1 MIQSKTK
8 KITLIAMMAALSYVV
23 HLLGKFMLVGAIVL
37 VPAAP
42 FLQYDAKDIVIV
54 IAAFLT
60 GPLSGL
66 IISLLVSLVEMITV
80 SDTGYIGCIMNI
92 ISTCAFV
99 CPAAL
104 VYKKNKTQKG
114 AVLGLLLGVVMVTV
128 AMVLWNYLITPLY
141 MNTSR
146 EAVAGMLLPI
156 FVPFNLLK
164 ASINMAITLI
174 LYKPIVR
181 VLRRTGLV
189 EPSEKKGTVGKKNVG
204 LILGIVILVLCV
216 ACILLM
222 KNAA

>member
-114 AVLGLLLGVVMVTV
+114 AVLGLLLGVVLVTV

>member
-1 MIQSKTK
+1 
-8 KITLIAMMAALSYVV
+8 
-23 HLLGKFMLVGAIVL
+23 
-37 VPAAP
+37 
-42 FLQYDAKDIVIV
+42 
-54 IAAFLT
+54 
-60 GPLSGL
+60 
-66 IISLLVSLVEMITV
+66 
-80 SDTGYIGCIMNI
+80 
-92 ISTCAFV
+92 
-99 CPAAL
+99 
-104 VYKKNKTQKG
+104 
-114 AVLGLLLGVVMVTV
+114 
-128 AMVLWNYLITPLY
+128 

-216 ACILLM
+216 VCILLM

>member
-92 ISTCAFV
+92 ISSCAFV